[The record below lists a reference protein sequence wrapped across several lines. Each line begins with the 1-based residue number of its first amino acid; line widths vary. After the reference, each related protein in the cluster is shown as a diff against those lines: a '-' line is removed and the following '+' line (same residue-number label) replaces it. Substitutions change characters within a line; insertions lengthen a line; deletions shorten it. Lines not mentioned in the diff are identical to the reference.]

1 MDMVIILSLWKK
13 NKNDAKSKT
22 ITPGKQSGAD
32 SISSTLSKNI
42 DLFRNIFRDDDT
54 FIVRHVENQ
63 HNKSIKCCVLFMEEM
78 IDTTI
83 VNENILR
90 PIMQDSTLKNN
101 NDTLIHFQNRVITS
115 DNIKRSSDVNLLTK
129 SILKGDTVL
138 LLEDCYE
145 ALIISSIGVK
155 SRAIQEPE
163 AEKLIRGPREGFTE
177 PLMINL
183 SLLRKRLETPDLK
196 FKFLTLGTKTNTKIC
211 ICYLDSLVNRK
222 ILNEVETRL
231 RSIKIDGILA
241 SGYIGELINDEPY
254 SPFKTVGSTE
264 RPDVVVGKLLEGRI
278 AIVVDG
284 TPVAL
289 TVPYVFI
296 EYFQINEDYYI
307 NYYFSS
313 ISRILRI
320 LGFILT
326 VSVPAIY
333 VGLMT
338 FQQEMIP
345 TPLLISI
352 SSSRQGVP
360 FPTIVETML
369 LLIVFEILRET
380 GTRMP
385 TNIGQALSIVGALVL
400 GQASV
405 QAKIV
410 SAPVVIVVAISGITS
425 LMIPKIQGAAIV
437 LRVIFLLL
445 SAFLGFYGLI
455 FGITGAL
462 LHLCEMRS
470 FGVPYLLYL
479 TSMNPYDL
487 KDTIIRA
494 PLWKMKKRPKL
505 IATDNMLRQVIG
517 RKK

>member
-1 MDMVIILSLWKK
+1 MDMVIILGLWKRDKNNAK
-13 NKNDAKSKT
+13 NKSVANGEKSEA
-22 ITPGKQSGAD
+22 G

-54 FIVRHVENQ
+54 FIVRNVENQ
-63 HNKSIKCCVLFMEEM
+63 NNKSIKCCILFMEEM
-78 IDTTI
+78 IDTT
-83 VNENILR
+83 VVSENILR
-90 PIMQDSTLKNN
+90 PIMQDNNLKNN
-101 NDTLIHFQNRVITS
+101 NDILNQFQNRVITS
-115 DNIKRSSDVNLLTK
+115 DNIKKSSDVNLLTN

-138 LLEDCYE
+138 LLEDSSE

-163 AEKLIRGPREGFTE
+163 SEKLIRGPREGFTE

-196 FKFLTLGTKTNTKIC
+196 FKFINLGTKTNTKIC
-211 ICYLDSLVNRK
+211 ICYLNSLVNRK

-231 RSIKIDGILA
+231 KSIKIDGVLA
-241 SGYIGELINDEPY
+241 GGYIGELINDEPY

-278 AIVVDG
+278 AIIVDG

-289 TVPYVFI
+289 TAPHLFI
-296 EYFQINEDYYI
+296 EYFQVNEDYYI

-313 ISRILRI
+313 ISRMLRI

-333 VGLMT
+333 VALMT
-338 FQQEMIP
+338 FHQEMIP

-352 SSSRQGVP
+352 SAARQGVP
-360 FPTIVETML
+360 FPTIVEIML

-410 SAPVVIVVAISGITS
+410 SAPIVIVVAISGITS
-425 LMIPKIQGAAIV
+425 LMIPKIQGAAII

-445 SAFLGFYGLI
+445 AAFLGFYGLI

-494 PLWKMKKRPKL
+494 PLWNMKKRPKL
-505 IATDNMLRQVIG
+505 ISTDNMVRQAIG

>member
-1 MDMVIILSLWKK
+1 MIILSLWKK

-101 NDTLIHFQNRVITS
+101 NDTLVQFQNRVITS
-115 DNIKRSSDVNLLTK
+115 DNIKRSSDVNLLTN

-333 VGLMT
+333 VALMT

-455 FGITGAL
+455 FGITGTL

-505 IATDNMLRQVIG
+505 ISTDNMMRQVIG

>member
-1 MDMVIILSLWKK
+1 MVIRLGLWKRDKNNAK
-13 NKNDAKSKT
+13 NKSVANREKSEA
-22 ITPGKQSGAD
+22 GR
-32 SISSTLSKNI
+32 ISSTLSKNI

-54 FIVRHVENQ
+54 FIVRNVEN
-63 HNKSIKCCVLFMEEM
+63 HYNKSIKCCVLFMEEM
-78 IDTTI
+78 IDTT
-83 VNENILR
+83 VVSENILR
-90 PIMQDSTLKNN
+90 PIMQDNNLKNN
-101 NDTLIHFQNRVITS
+101 NDTINQFQNRVITS
-115 DNIKRSSDVNLLTK
+115 DNIKKSSDVNLLTN

-138 LLEDCYE
+138 LLEDSSE

-163 AEKLIRGPREGFTE
+163 SEKLIRGPREGFTE

-196 FKFLTLGTKTNTKIC
+196 FKFMNLGTKTNTKIC

-231 RSIKIDGILA
+231 KSIKIDGVLA
-241 SGYIGELINDEPY
+241 AGYIGELIDDEPY

-278 AIVVDG
+278 AIIVDG

-289 TVPYVFI
+289 TAPHLFI
-296 EYFQINEDYYI
+296 EYFQVNEDYYI

-313 ISRILRI
+313 ISRMLRI

-333 VGLMT
+333 VALMT
-338 FQQEMIP
+338 FHQEMIP

-352 SSSRQGVP
+352 SAARQGVP
-360 FPTIVETML
+360 FPTIVEIML

-405 QAKIV
+405 EAKIV
-410 SAPVVIVVAISGITS
+410 SAPIVIVVAISGITS
-425 LMIPKIQGAAIV
+425 LMIPRIQGATIIC
-437 LRVIFLLL
+437 RVIFLLL

-494 PLWKMKKRPKL
+494 PLWNMKKRPKL
-505 IATDNMLRQVIG
+505 ISTDNMVRQAIG

>member
-101 NDTLIHFQNRVITS
+101 NDTLVQFQNRVITS
-115 DNIKRSSDVNLLTK
+115 DNIKRSSDVNLLTN

-333 VGLMT
+333 VALMT

-455 FGITGAL
+455 FGITGTL

-505 IATDNMLRQVIG
+505 ISTDNMMRQVIG